1 MPGSP
6 RSPSEPPGRLEA
18 ALPPAELGARTGG
31 SPGTAGPA
39 RLQAVGGGGRAGAE
53 GPGAHRPPP
62 WPGSRCSGRLSR
74 PDRAGDCRFSFG
86 GWRGG
91 HKSRGPRTALPFPAS
106 PRLGPRSLSR
116 HLRRLRHPLYCSPH
130 PRSQPAACTSGRISS
145 PPDPRVPAWV
155 SGPVIL
161 GLLEILHAPGPHPWH
176 ALSRKQVG
184 SRSARGGPSC
194 PCLGRTFSG
203 LGVLC
208 WGLDARPSEIDASGK
223 IDTAWV
229 WGVSSKGGGGQPFT
243 VEIKKANCSPSNLL
257 QP

>member
-1 MPGSP
+1 MAPCP
-6 RSPSEPPGRLEA
+6 APH
-18 ALPPAELGARTGG
+18 ALPLSLLADWKRPCRRPSWGRGRAAPQGRRARLGCKLSGEAGGQAPRGQEPTGPRPGPAAAAAGASPARTELAI
-31 SPGTAGPA
+31 AGF
-39 RLQAVGGGGRAGAE
+39 RLVDGEGAINHE
-53 GPGAHRPPP
+53 DHGPP
-62 WPGSRCSGRLSR
+62 S
-74 PDRAGDCRFSFG
+74 
-86 GWRGG
+86 
-91 HKSRGPRTALPFPAS
+91 PFPAS

-229 WGVSSKGGGGQPFT
+229 WGVSSKGGGGATFYRGN
-243 VEIKKANCSPSNLL
+243 KKG
-257 QP
+257 